1 MKSYRYLIVG
11 GGMAA
16 DAVCKGIR
24 SLDEDGTIGIVGEEP
39 HAPYKRPPL
48 TKGLWAGDDEEK
60 IWRKTEEKDVDLR
73 LGRRVVS
80 LDPAAKT
87 VRDDSGDEY
96 GYEKLVLATGGTP
109 RRLGGDDGD
118 VIYFRSLDD
127 YRRTRAL
134 SEERGIRFIVIGG
147 GFIGSEITA
156 ALCTAQR
163 DVTMVVP
170 EPGVSWRNFPPDL
183 SASVT
188 EEYRQRGVAVWAD
201 SRVASVRRNGPET
214 VVTMADGRAV
224 TADAVVAG
232 LGIVPNVEL
241 AEAAGFAVDD
251 GIVVDEYGRVAGP
264 EDVFA
269 TGDVVRFPSQALGK
283 SVRVE
288 HEDHANSHGRAVGAN
303 MAGAGE
309 PYDHLPF
316 FYSDLFD
323 FGYEAVGE
331 ADTRLRSI
339 AAWSDPLRKGVLGF
353 VDDAGLPRGVLTW
366 GIFGK
371 VDAARELIRAGQ
383 PVGVPELRELVG

>member
-24 SLDEDGTIGIVGEEP
+24 SLDETGTIGIVGEEP

-60 IWRKTEEKDVDLR
+60 IWRKTDEKGVDLH

-80 LDPAAKT
+80 IDTAAKR
-87 VRDDSGDEY
+87 VQDGGGDEY

-109 RRLGGDDGD
+109 RRLGGDDAD
-118 VIYFRSLDD
+118 VIYFRGLDD

-134 SEERGIRFIVIGG
+134 SDERARFAVIGG
-147 GFIGSEITA
+147 GFIGSEIAA
-156 ALCTAQR
+156 ALCTEQR
-163 DVTMVVP
+163 DVAFVLP
-170 EPGVSWRNFPPDL
+170 ENGVGSRNFPSDL

-188 EEYRQRGVAVWAD
+188 EEYRQRGVAVWAS
-201 SRVASVRRNGPET
+201 SRVANVRRDGSQT
-214 VVTMADGRAV
+214 VVTLEDGRAL
-224 TADAVVAG
+224 TADAVIAG

-241 AEAAGFAVDD
+241 AESAGLAVDN
-251 GIVVDEYGRVAGP
+251 GIVVDEYGRVSGA

-269 TGDVVRFPSQALGK
+269 TGDVARFPSQALGK
-283 SVRVE
+283 SFRVE

-303 MAGAGE
+303 AAGAGE

-339 AAWSDPLRKGVLGF
+339 AAWRDPLRKGVLGF
-353 VDDAGLPRGVLTW
+353 VDDAGRPRGVLLW

-383 PVGVPELRELVG
+383 PIGVDELLELAG

>member
-24 SLDEDGTIGIVGEEP
+24 SLDETGTIGLVGEEP

-60 IWRKTEEKDVDLR
+60 IWRKTDEKGVELH

-80 LDPAAKT
+80 IDAAAKR
-87 VRDDSGDEY
+87 VQDGGGDEY

-109 RRLGGDDGD
+109 RRLGGDDAD
-118 VIYFRSLDD
+118 VIYFRDLDD

-134 SEERGIRFIVIGG
+134 SDEGARFAVIGG

-156 ALCTAQR
+156 ALCTATR
-163 DVTMVVP
+163 DVTIVLP
-170 EPGVSWRNFPPDL
+170 EPGIGWRNFPPDL
-183 SASVT
+183 SAAVT
-188 EEYRQRGVAVWAD
+188 EEYRQRGVSVWAD
-201 SRVASVRRNGPET
+201 ARVAGVRRDGSET
-214 VVTMADGRAV
+214 VVTLEDGRSL

-241 AEAAGFAVDD
+241 AESAGLAVDD
-251 GIVVDEYGRVAGP
+251 GIVVDEYGRVSGA

-269 TGDVVRFPSQALGK
+269 TGDVARFPSQALGK
-283 SVRVE
+283 SCRVE

-303 MAGAGE
+303 AAGAGE
-309 PYDHLPF
+309 AYDHLPF
-316 FYSDLFD
+316 FYSDLFE

-339 AAWSDPLRKGVLGF
+339 AAWRDPLRKGVLGF
-353 VDDAGLPRGVLTW
+353 VDDAGRPRGVLLW

-383 PVGVPELRELVG
+383 PIGVAELRELAG

>member
-1 MKSYRYLIVG
+1 
-11 GGMAA
+11 
-16 DAVCKGIR
+16 
-24 SLDEDGTIGIVGEEP
+24 
-39 HAPYKRPPL
+39 
-48 TKGLWAGDDEEK
+48 
-60 IWRKTEEKDVDLR
+60 
-73 LGRRVVS
+73 
-80 LDPAAKT
+80 
-87 VRDDSGDEY
+87 
-96 GYEKLVLATGGTP
+96 
-109 RRLGGDDGD
+109 
-118 VIYFRSLDD
+118 
-127 YRRTRAL
+127 
-134 SEERGIRFIVIGG
+134 
-147 GFIGSEITA
+147 
-156 ALCTAQR
+156 
-163 DVTMVVP
+163 
-170 EPGVSWRNFPPDL
+170 
-183 SASVT
+183 
-188 EEYRQRGVAVWAD
+188 
-201 SRVASVRRNGPET
+201 
-214 VVTMADGRAV
+214 MADGRAL
-224 TADAVVAG
+224 TADAVIAG

-251 GIVVDEYGRVAGP
+251 GIVVDEYGRISGP

-353 VDDAGLPRGVLTW
+353 VDDAGVPRGVLTW

-371 VDAARELIRAGQ
+371 VDAARELIRAGE
-383 PVGVPELRELVG
+383 PVGVAELRELVG

>member
-11 GGMAA
+11 GGMAS

-24 SLDEDGTIGIVGEEP
+24 SLDETGTIGLVGEEP
-39 HAPYKRPPL
+39 HPPYKRPPL
-48 TKGLWAGDDEEK
+48 TKGLWTGDDEEK
-60 IWRKTEEKDVDLR
+60 IWRKTEEKGVDLH

-80 LDPAAKT
+80 LDLAGKT
-87 VRDDSGDEY
+87 VQDDAGDAY

-109 RRLGGDDGD
+109 RRLGGDDSG
-118 VIYFRSLDD
+118 VIYFRDLDD
-127 YRRTRAL
+127 YRRARAL
-134 SEERGIRFIVIGG
+134 SDEGARFAVIGG
-147 GFIGSEITA
+147 GFIGSEMAA
-156 ALCTAQR
+156 ALSIAGR
-163 DVTMVVP
+163 DVAIIVP
-170 EPGVSWRNFPPDL
+170 EPGIGWRNFPPDL

-188 EEYRQRGVAVWAD
+188 EEYRHRGVSVWAD
-201 SRVASVRRNGPET
+201 SLVADVGREGPET
-214 VVTMADGRAV
+214 VLTMKDGRAMKV
-224 TADAVVAG
+224 DAVVAG
-232 LGIVPNVEL
+232 LGIIPNAEL
-241 AEAAGFAVDD
+241 AESAGLAVDD
-251 GIVVDEYGRVAGP
+251 GIIVDEYGRVSGA

-303 MAGAGE
+303 AAGAGE

-316 FYSDLFD
+316 FYSDLYD

-339 AAWSDPLRKGVLGF
+339 AAWRDPMRKGVIGF
-353 VDDAGLPRGVLTW
+353 VDDESRPRGVLLW

-383 PVGVPELRELVG
+383 PIDVAVLRELAG